1 MSEEEKFP
9 KYEDEEDTGEYL
21 EKLPTEPKGEEPSV
35 ELTFGGGTETTIE
48 GQNLEALEA
57 KKKKRRKWWLIG
69 IFGITLPILI
79 IVGVIVFIFM
89 SIIGAFESCAVQC
102 CTNCGDS
109 CAQSCS
115 DTCAESC
122 ADACT
127 CSCDT
132 SSCCSSSIGKITFID
147 VLQNA
152 KNQIMW
158 LIYLVFGI

>member
-1 MSEEEKFP
+1 MSEE
-9 KYEDEEDTGEYL
+9 GEYV
-21 EKLPTEPKGEEPSV
+21 EELPGVPEGEDPEV
-35 ELTFGGGTETTIE
+35 ELSFGSNPESSIE
-48 GQNLEALEA
+48 PEVITDEAER
-57 KKKKRRKWWLIG
+57 KRKRRKWIYIS

-79 IVGVIVFIFM
+79 IAGVIVFIFM
-89 SIIGAFESCAVQC
+89 SIVGAFESCAVQC

-115 DTCAESC
+115 DSCAESC
-122 ADACT
+122 ADSCT

-132 SSCCSSSIGKITFID
+132 SSCCSSSIRKITIIE

-158 LIYLVFGI
+158 FIYLLFGI